1 MTVEKYLEEHKEERT
16 KCEIWSRAM
25 GFIRPTSFFNIGKKS
40 EFKERK
46 CFTENA
52 AVRHEMR

>member
-1 MTVEKYLEEHKEERT
+1 MTVEKHLEEHKEERT
-16 KCEIWSRAM
+16 KCEIWSRVM

-52 AVRHEMR
+52 VIRHETR